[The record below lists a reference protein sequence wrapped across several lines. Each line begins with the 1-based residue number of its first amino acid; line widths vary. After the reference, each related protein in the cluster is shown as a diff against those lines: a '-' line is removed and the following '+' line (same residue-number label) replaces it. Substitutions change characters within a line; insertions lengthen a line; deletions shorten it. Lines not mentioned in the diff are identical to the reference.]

1 MFQTFLSSI
10 TTFFIQV
17 PQPETASIDIEHQPV
32 QPPSQPQFPSQL
44 EPVVQNHQQW
54 QNAIV
59 GFCFSYALGVS
70 LQSVSPSPPD
80 HRLPLPTVLLS
91 FLVLLVFIFILLA
104 FFIHPKCIMI
114 SQALQK
120 AALLLAATAFC
131 HALSIPFSTEIKCAV
146 RPLFFLSLLGAMIFT
161 YLNIKKA

>member
-1 MFQTFLSSI
+1 MFFLRFSI
-10 TTFFIQV
+10 LSQLRPIIFHQV
-17 PQPETASIDIEHQPV
+17 PQPETAGIDIEHQLV

-70 LQSVSPSPPD
+70 LQFVIPGRSD
-80 HRLPLPTVLLS
+80 HWLPLPRVSLS
-91 FLVLLVFIFILLA
+91 FIVLLVFIFILLA
-104 FFIHPKCIMI
+104 FFIHPKCTMI

-120 AALLLAATAFC
+120 AALLLARC
-131 HALSIPFSTEIKCAV
+131 HD
-146 RPLFFLSLLGAMIFT
+146 LLV
-161 YLNIKKA
+161 LQ